1 VTSPDTGP
9 TAPLVVAVHGGQMGT
24 QLLDG
29 VRAALPGVTVIEAGT
44 PEATRAEVLATLADD
59 AGGITGALTP
69 GIRWVHVLGAGIDG
83 FPLAV
88 VGDRVL
94 TCSRGAA
101 APAIAEFV
109 LAAMLAFEKQL
120 PHVWI
125 TEPPTRWSIASL
137 GGLEGRTL
145 GIVGLGS
152 IGTEVARRALA
163 FDMHVVAV
171 RRSTRP
177 APLPGV
183 ALTGDL
189 GELLASSD
197 HVVVSAPATDR
208 TEHLIGAAALARMK
222 PGAHLINVARGSLVD
237 QDALV
242 AALDHG
248 RLARATLDVVEPE
261 PLPTGHP
268 LYGHDRV
275 RLSPHVSW
283 SSPRTL
289 RRTMGLF
296 VENVYRYRDGQE
308 LLGAVDLKEG
318 Y

>member
-1 VTSPDTGP
+1 VNPP
-9 TAPLVVAVHGGQMGT
+9 VVAVHGGKLGT
-24 QLLDG
+24 LVLEG
-29 VRAALPGVTVIEAGT
+29 VRSALPGVTVVDAGT
-44 PEATRAEVLATLADD
+44 PDGEQAEVLATL
-59 AGGITGALTP
+59 GGDPDGIASALTP

-83 FPLAV
+83 FPLNV
-88 VGDRVL
+88 VGDRIL

-120 PHVWI
+120 PQVWI
-125 TEPPTRWSIASL
+125 SEPPDNWNSASL
-137 GGLEGRTL
+137 GGLEGSTV
-145 GIVGLGS
+145 GIIGLGS

-163 FDMHVVAV
+163 FDMEVIAV
-171 RRSTRP
+171 RRRDLPPS
-177 APLPGV
+177 LPGIT
-183 ALTGDL
+183 LSGDL

-197 HVVVSAPATDR
+197 HVVIAAPATDR
-208 TEHLIGAAALARMK
+208 TEHLIDADALARMK
-222 PGAHLINVARGSLVD
+222 PGAHLVNVARGSLID

-242 AALDHG
+242 AALDEG
-248 RLARATLDVVEPE
+248 RLARATLDVVDPE
-261 PLPTGHP
+261 PLPTGHR

-289 RRTMGLF
+289 RRTMELF
-296 VENVYRYRDGQE
+296 VENVDRYLVGQE
-308 LLGAVDLKEG
+308 LLGTVDLEEG

>member
-1 VTSPDTGP
+1 MSPP
-9 TAPLVVAVHGGQMGT
+9 VVAVHGGKSGT
-24 QLLDG
+24 LVLEG
-29 VRAALPGVTVIEAGT
+29 VRSALPGVTVIEAGT
-44 PEATRAEVLATLADD
+44 PDAAQAEVLATLAGDPDD
-59 AGGITGALTP
+59 IASALTP

-83 FPLAV
+83 FPLTA
-88 VGDRVL
+88 VGDRIV

-120 PHVWI
+120 PQVWI
-125 TEPPTRWSIASL
+125 TEPPDSWNSASL
-137 GGLEGRTL
+137 GSLEGSTV
-145 GIVGLGS
+145 GIIGLGS
-152 IGTEVARRALA
+152 IGTQVARRALA
-163 FDMHVVAV
+163 FDMGVVAV
-171 RRSTRP
+171 RRRDLP
-177 APLPGV
+177 AHLSGI

-197 HVVVSAPATDR
+197 HVVIAAPATDR
-208 TEHLIGAAALARMK
+208 TEHLIDAAALARMK

-237 QDALV
+237 QDALL
-242 AALDHG
+242 AALDEG
-248 RLARATLDVVEPE
+248 RLARATLDVVDPE

-289 RRTMGLF
+289 RRTMELF
-296 VENVYRYRDGQE
+296 VENVDRYRAGQD